1 MNKDVDKLESVKF
14 AFENWRKTRKKQGKV
29 PDYLWKQVRSLTDNY
44 SLTKICTTLK
54 VSHHQIKEN
63 LFNDDNAIDFVEI
76 DSIPSVPDKYLAR
89 DDGQNRF
96 CSVELFRLSGE
107 KLKMDSVPTGHIIHI
122 ITAFMG

>member
-1 MNKDVDKLESVKF
+1 MNKEVDRLESVKF

-29 PDYLWKQVRSLTDNY
+29 PDYLWKQVRSLTNNY

-76 DSIPSVPDKYLAR
+76 DSISSDTDKYLPR
-89 DDGQNRF
+89 DDRQNTF
-96 CSVELFRLSGE
+96 CSVEIFRPSGE
-107 KLKMDSVPTGHIIHI
+107 KLKIDSIPAGHITHI
-122 ITAFMG
+122 ISAFMR

>member
-1 MNKDVDKLESVKF
+1 MNRSSLQ
-14 AFENWRKTRKKQGKV
+14 KKQGKI
-29 PDYLWKQVRSLTDNY
+29 PDYLWKQVKSLTDNY

-76 DSIPSVPDKYLAR
+76 DSISSVTDKYLVR

-96 CSVELFRLSGE
+96 CLVELVRPSGE
-107 KLKMDSVPTGHIIHI
+107 KLKIDSIPAGHITHI
-122 ITAFMG
+122 ISAFMR